1 MTDPARAASDA
12 LVHDGAAALPRLL
25 EIMRR
30 LRAPDGCAWDRAQ
43 DFASIAP
50 YTIEEAHEV
59 ADAIARGDMAD
70 LREELGDL
78 LLQVVYHA
86 QLAEEAGDFAFDD
99 VARAVSD
106 KMLRRHPHV
115 FGAGPGLPTVD
126 AASVRWEEIKAA
138 ERAAK
143 GLGARLAG
151 VLDGVAMGLPAL
163 SRALKLQARAARVG
177 FDWPEAGDVL
187 DKLREETAEL
197 VEARDSLGPDAV
209 EEEFGDLM
217 FVMANLG
224 RHLGLDPEAAL
235 RRCNAKFERRFAAV
249 ERGLAARG
257 RTPQEA
263 DLAEMD
269 ALWTAAKWLEK
280 GGGDT

>member
-1 MTDPARAASDA
+1 
-12 LVHDGAAALPRLL
+12 
-25 EIMRR
+25 
-30 LRAPDGCAWDRAQ
+30 
-43 DFASIAP
+43 
-50 YTIEEAHEV
+50 
-59 ADAIARGDMAD
+59 
-70 LREELGDL
+70 
-78 LLQVVYHA
+78 
-86 QLAEEAGDFAFDD
+86 
-99 VARAVSD
+99 
-106 KMLRRHPHV
+106 
-115 FGAGPGLPTVD
+115 
-126 AASVRWEEIKAA
+126 
-138 ERAAK
+138 
-143 GLGARLAG
+143 
-151 VLDGVAMGLPAL
+151 
-163 SRALKLQARAARVG
+163 
-177 FDWPEAGDVL
+177 
-187 DKLREETAEL
+187 
-197 VEARDSLGPDAV
+197 V